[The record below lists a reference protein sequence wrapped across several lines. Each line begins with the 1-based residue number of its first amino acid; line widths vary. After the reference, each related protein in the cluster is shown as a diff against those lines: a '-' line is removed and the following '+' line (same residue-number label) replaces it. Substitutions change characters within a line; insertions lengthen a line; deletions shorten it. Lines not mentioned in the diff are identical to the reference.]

1 MHARSDFWY
10 HIFFELGGSRLTESL
25 SILDNP
31 DLIMNKQVFTWLG
44 KNDHEIAIRFLLL
57 CEKLLD
63 LPDIIEIRS
72 FIDDFFLSNKGNC
85 FDCLLQVF
93 LLTFVLKGASQ
104 YLSYLK
110 KTISKKTC
118 RSMNLVSYI
127 WYNITFVSTVPLPAN
142 IRMSTEGAM
151 WSRCNRLTIPVID
164 RVWWLL
170 FCPACGAFHT
180 VHSIPPRIQS

>member
-1 MHARSDFWY
+1 VGLYALKESIYYYLREVTLSKDWYDHNQTIISLCDRYRSGENVDEEMIEFRSKMPSLGAVMHARSDFWY

-93 LLTFVLKGASQ
+93 
-104 YLSYLK
+104 
-110 KTISKKTC
+110 
-118 RSMNLVSYI
+118 
-127 WYNITFVSTVPLPAN
+127 
-142 IRMSTEGAM
+142 
-151 WSRCNRLTIPVID
+151 
-164 RVWWLL
+164 
-170 FCPACGAFHT
+170 
-180 VHSIPPRIQS
+180 